1 MAGTNEGKV
10 VVWDAEDSGNDAAYR
25 QEHKGLGHTPPPN
38 KNQSVDQYALSIW
51 DTLYRELQALTD

>member
-1 MAGTNEGKV
+1 MKGRWLCGMQRTVATMPLIGRNIKD
-10 VVWDAEDSGNDAAYR
+10 WDIPP
-25 QEHKGLGHTPPPN
+25 PPPN